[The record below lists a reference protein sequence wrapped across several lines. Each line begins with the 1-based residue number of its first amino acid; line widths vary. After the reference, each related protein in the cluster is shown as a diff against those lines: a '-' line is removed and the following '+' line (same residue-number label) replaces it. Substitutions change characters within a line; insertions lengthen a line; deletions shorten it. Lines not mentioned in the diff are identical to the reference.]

1 MLFYFANG
9 FLEIFSHGWFF
20 RPLGEGAKK
29 EPKVDF
35 YCQTNYWETT
45 SNNVSWVV
53 EFQVVYKN
61 FLKKSVINLV
71 KETFSTN

>member
-35 YCQTNYWETT
+35 YCQANYWETT

-61 FLKKSVINLV
+61 HYEKKLTKSLC
-71 KETFSTN
+71 FGFD